1 MKNTKSTI
9 IAFAVMVAMLSG
21 GAATWASS
29 YNIDASHSEVQF
41 KVRHLG
47 ISNVTGS
54 FPVFEGQFT
63 FDMSQPEGSAVS
75 VTIDASSINT
85 GTDARDE
92 HLRSPDFFNVAEFPQ
107 LRFESTSVES
117 QGENLK
123 VHGNLTIRGVT
134 LPVVLDTEFRG
145 AVVDPWGNSRV
156 GFAATTKINR
166 KDYGLTW
173 NKALE
178 AGGLLVGEEVE
189 IMLAIQGIE
198 QKAETETSP

>member
-1 MKNTKSTI
+1 MKNMKSTI
-9 IAFAVMVAMLSG
+9 IAFAVMAAVLSG
-21 GAATWASS
+21 SAATWAAN

-54 FPVFEGQFT
+54 FPVFEGKFT
-63 FDMSQPEGSAVS
+63 FDEGQPGGGAVS
-75 VTIDASSINT
+75 VTIDASSIDT

-92 HLRSPDFFNVAEFPQ
+92 HLRSPDFFNVAEFPE

-117 QGENLK
+117 QGEDLK
-123 VHGNLTIRGVT
+123 VHGNLTIHGVT
-134 LPVVLDTEFRG
+134 LPVVLDTEYQG
-145 AVVDPWGNSRV
+145 AAVDPWGNSRV
-156 GFAATTKINR
+156 AFAATTKINR

-178 AGGLLVGEEVE
+178 AGGLLVGEEVK

-198 QKAETETSP
+198 QKAEAEASP